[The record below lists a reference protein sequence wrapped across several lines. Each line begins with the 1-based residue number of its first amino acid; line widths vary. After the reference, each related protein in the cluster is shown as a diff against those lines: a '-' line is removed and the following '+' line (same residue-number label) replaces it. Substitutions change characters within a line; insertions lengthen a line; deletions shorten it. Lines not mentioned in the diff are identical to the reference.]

1 MEIPSNCYEAT
12 RSCFDR
18 VPSKQSTNFAQES
31 IDRVTPIRVEAVKR
45 GTAMCSKGR
54 SENQLEP
61 IGEDKSLLIVLKNL
75 AEKPPTSQVVLIAK
89 GFAPNAARTHF

>member
-1 MEIPSNCYEAT
+1 
-12 RSCFDR
+12 
-18 VPSKQSTNFAQES
+18 
-31 IDRVTPIRVEAVKR
+31 
-45 GTAMCSKGR
+45 MCSKGR
-54 SENQLEP
+54 SENQLEQ

>member
-1 MEIPSNCYEAT
+1 
-12 RSCFDR
+12 
-18 VPSKQSTNFAQES
+18 
-31 IDRVTPIRVEAVKR
+31 
-45 GTAMCSKGR
+45 MCSKGR